1 MQPLIDVSSDA
12 IANLVLLTF
21 LPFFIYFAFQK
32 WRGKRGVRDIIQ
44 GVGLQLGEVKY
55 IGYSVLVAIVIVA
68 YFVFWP
74 PDAEAFTRDNSS
86 QSHFDGLGLNAMSI
100 SMALIYG
107 VIATGFCEELLFRGM
122 IAGSLSR
129 KLPFLWANI
138 IQAGIFLLPHLA
150 ALLFIMP
157 ELWAILLLVF
167 AGGLLA
173 GWLRI
178 KSGSIIGPWLIHATA
193 NVAMSLHVA
202 IQTATT

>member
-1 MQPLIDVSSDA
+1 MQPFIDVAFTA
-12 IANLVLLTF
+12 IANFIILAF

-32 WRGKRGVRDIIQ
+32 WRGKLKVSVILKN
-44 GVGLQLGEVKY
+44 VGLQLGEVKY
-55 IGYSVLVAIVIVA
+55 IGFSAVFALVIVA

-74 PDAEAFTRDNSS
+74 PAAEPFTREGSA
-86 QSHFDGLGLNAMSI
+86 QAKFIGLGFSSTSIAMS
-100 SMALIYG
+100 LIYG
-107 VIATGFCEELLFRGM
+107 VIATGFCEELLFRGL

-129 KLPFLWANI
+129 RLPFLWANL
-138 IQAGIFLLPHLA
+138 IQALIFLLPHLA
-150 ALLFIMP
+150 ILFIMP

-193 NVAMSLHVA
+193 NVSMCLHVA
-202 IQTATT
+202 IQTAST